1 MILGISVGFFST
13 GLFVGGICLSSPR
26 PFARPEH
33 YALFTE
39 TAAFTWA
46 LFYWFYL
53 ENTLT

>member
-1 MILGISVGFFST
+1 MILGTSVGFFSA

-46 LFYWFYL
+46 LF
-53 ENTLT
+53 